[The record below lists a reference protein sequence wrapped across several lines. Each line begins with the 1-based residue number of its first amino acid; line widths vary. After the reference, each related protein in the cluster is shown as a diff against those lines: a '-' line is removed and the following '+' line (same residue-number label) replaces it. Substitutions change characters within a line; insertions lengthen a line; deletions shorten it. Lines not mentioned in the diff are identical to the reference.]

1 MTNLIGMKLVWIPAG
16 EFMMGSPMSEAQRH
30 STEGPQHRVR
40 ISKGFWMG
48 AYEVT
53 QQEYLAVTG
62 NNPSIFDL
70 PVESVSWE
78 DAQGF
83 CRRLSQKDGRTYR
96 LPTEA
101 EWEYACRGGTTG
113 PYAGDLEAM
122 AWHRENSGDRTH
134 RVGQKRPNAFG
145 VYDMH
150 GNVFE
155 WCQNWHGD
163 YASSP
168 EVDPQG
174 PAGGSYRVLRGG
186 SWGTDPRLCR
196 SAVRVGSTPDGGNS
210 EVGFRVVCVSA
221 PN

>member
-1 MTNLIGMKLVWIPAG
+1 
-16 EFMMGSPMSEAQRH
+16 MGSNNGEDNEKPE
-30 STEGPQHRVR
+30 HRVKVDAFY
-40 ISKGFWMG
+40 IGKH
-48 AYEVT
+48 EVT

-70 PVESVSWE
+70 PVGWVSWE
-78 DAQGF
+78 DAHGF

-145 VYDMH
+145 LYDMH

-155 WCQNWHGD
+155 WCQDWHGD
-163 YASSP
+163 YASNP

-174 PAGGSYRVLRGG
+174 PAGGTDRVLRGG
-186 SWGTDPRLCR
+186 SWGTDPKLCC
-196 SAVRVGSTPDGGNS
+196 SAVRVSCTPDGRS
-210 EVGFRVVCVSA
+210 SDVGFRVVCVSA